1 MLHAALATG
10 SFSKNITGKFDSSTL
25 QDIVRQAAKNAWD
38 NLKALKLER
47 QTELKVKEHEIAVV
61 DFVVNHTVNTFPY
74 GTDGVTIAIVYTI
87 KAILGDKNI

>member
-10 SFSKNITGKFDSSTL
+10 SYCRNITGRLDSSTL
-25 QDIVRQAAKNAWD
+25 QDVVSQAAKNAWD

-74 GTDGVTIAIVYTI
+74 ENGGVTIAVVYSI
-87 KAILGDKNI
+87 KAIFGNRNV